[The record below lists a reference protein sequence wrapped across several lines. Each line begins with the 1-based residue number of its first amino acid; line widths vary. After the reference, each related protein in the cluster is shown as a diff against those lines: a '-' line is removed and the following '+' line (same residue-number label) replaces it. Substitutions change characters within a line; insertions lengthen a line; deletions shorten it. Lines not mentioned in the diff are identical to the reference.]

1 MQNDVFFAQ
10 MPPLIVVD
18 IHYMPFNER
27 VRGPT
32 CWANNEGDQ
41 KMASKP
47 MTKAQLVAALA
58 DETGM
63 DKKAASGALDGIVA
77 IITNEVSGGG
87 AVTLPGVGK
96 IYCRER
102 PERMVRNPATGEQ
115 IKKEADKVVK
125 MTIAKAL
132 KDSVND

>member
-1 MQNDVFFAQ
+1 
-10 MPPLIVVD
+10 
-18 IHYMPFNER
+18 
-27 VRGPT
+27 
-32 CWANNEGDQ
+32 
-41 KMASKP
+41 MAKP
-47 MTKAQLVAALA
+47 MTKAQLVASLA
-58 DETGM
+58 DESGM
-63 DKKAASGALDGIVA
+63 DKKGAATALESLIS
-77 IITNEVSGGG
+77 IITREVSGGG

-115 IKKEADKVVK
+115 IKKDADKVVK